1 MTSVGSI
8 RRQAKKMNLVSRA
21 AELSVIFTKV
31 RQVLTNV
38 PTGSTPFLFRT
49 CRTILGNKST
59 FLRYSWHAAAYY
71 WPPLSRLRWQGDVAG
86 NSVSKSSVSIL
97 REGALAGRGAGS
109 GGECANWFAVRR
121 MPMYGP
127 GATAGI
133 PAFPEWH
140 TASHQVQPRI
150 NAASY

>member
-1 MTSVGSI
+1 MNASGGKRKRQTSWFP
-8 RRQAKKMNLVSRA
+8 RA
-21 AELSVIFTKV
+21 TELSVIFTEDR

-38 PTGSTPFLFRT
+38 STGSTPFLFQA
-49 CRTILGNKST
+49 CRMISGNKSS
-59 FLRYSWHAAAYY
+59 FLRYSWHAAFY
-71 WPPLSRLRWQGDVAG
+71 WPPLSRLRWQGETWQAISFQ
-86 NSVSKSSVSIL
+86 NHRFRSW
-97 REGALAGRGAGS
+97 EGTVAGRGAGS

-140 TASHQVQPRI
+140 TASHQVQLRI
-150 NAASY
+150 NVAPY